1 VPAVPPAIVPVLVV
15 VGRPVMATTAAA
27 TPATSNTTGPL
38 ILTALARVFIVKNA
52 WQEWQEGLAGQ
63 PALRELETR

>member
-1 VPAVPPAIVPVLVV
+1 
-15 VGRPVMATTAAA
+15 MATTTAA